1 MGAALEGLTWQH
13 NAAGREWRGRFPR
26 SEVMVTAFWSAA
38 GKREERHFADTL
50 IAPPQCDVSSEI
62 ISQED

>member
-50 IAPPQCDVSSEI
+50 IAPLSVM
-62 ISQED
+62 